1 MANRLFPLF
10 REKEKV
16 IMVLRK
22 RKNRK
27 NKIKEIENLCLQVLL
42 LISSP
47 SNLCDKKINP
57 YALTIFNDDDDG
69 LVLPAYVRENILRER
84 ERVVCGMRETWFTH
98 KNCLELF
105 PLSDSVSLCLSLM
118 PNGCTV

>member
-57 YALTIFNDDDDG
+57 YTLTIFNDDDG
-69 LVLPAYVRENILRER
+69 LVLPAYVRERI
-84 ERVVCGMRETWFTH
+84 F
-98 KNCLELF
+98 
-105 PLSDSVSLCLSLM
+105 
-118 PNGCTV
+118 

>member
-47 SNLCDKKINP
+47 SNFCDKKINP

-69 LVLPAYVRENILRER
+69 LVLPAYVRERI
-84 ERVVCGMRETWFTH
+84 F
-98 KNCLELF
+98 
-105 PLSDSVSLCLSLM
+105 
-118 PNGCTV
+118 

>member
-42 LISSP
+42 LNSSP
-47 SNLCDKKINP
+47 SNLCDKKKINP

-69 LVLPAYVRENILRER
+69 LVLPAYVRERI
-84 ERVVCGMRETWFTH
+84 F
-98 KNCLELF
+98 
-105 PLSDSVSLCLSLM
+105 
-118 PNGCTV
+118 